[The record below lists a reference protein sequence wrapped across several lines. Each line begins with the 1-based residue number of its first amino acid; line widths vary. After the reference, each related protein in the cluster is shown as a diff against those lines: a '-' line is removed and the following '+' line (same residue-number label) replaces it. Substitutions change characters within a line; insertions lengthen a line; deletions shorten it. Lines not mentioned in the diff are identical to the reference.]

1 MLVNIWLAVS
11 QPQKSYRAGRK
22 SYHAGRKSYHAGRK
36 SCHAARNPSCRI
48 TANSPTHRFWQVDP
62 IMLEK
67 KWGKSSW
74 LSEKVEIRKAEFLAV
89 GKARKAVFGFTQ
101 GFTEGVLV
109 FSGEG
114 GLNFCV
120 RGALPRGCVRGSSAW
135 LSFVQSHTPQDCL
148 RHTLGNDQLNG
159 YVEPSTREWWF
170 LLLLV
175 SYSCVQLHWV
185 TTIDSYPKSRI
196 FYVHILN
203 RIAWTH
209 SEPLYHKSSRCT
221 KMHWHIHAY
230 AAKASILFHTC
241 LSRKRKCSVGVNGMR
256 WLW

>member
-22 SYHAGRKSYHAGRK
+22 SYHAGRKS
-36 SCHAARNPSCRI
+36 CHAARNPSCRI
-48 TANSPTHRFWQVDP
+48 TANSSTHRFWQVGP

-74 LSEKVEIRKAEFLAV
+74 LSEKVEIRKAEFLTV

-101 GFTEGVLV
+101 GFTEGVFG

-159 YVEPSTREWWF
+159 YVGPSTREWWRCYYF
-170 LLLLV
+170 
-175 SYSCVQLHWV
+175 CCCWWV
-185 TTIDSYPKSRI
+185 TPMFNCTESQPSIRI
-196 FYVHILN
+196 QK
-203 RIAWTH
+203 A
-209 SEPLYHKSSRCT
+209 
-221 KMHWHIHAY
+221 AY
-230 AAKASILFHTC
+230 FMCIY
-241 LSRKRKCSVGVNGMR
+241 
-256 WLW
+256 